1 LASILKVCKD
11 KKGIVSDEVEMQKQF
26 FEVFLV
32 FFDQIL
38 FQFFIQSSWW
48 DWDVRRTF
56 GYYFVGV

>member
-32 FFDQIL
+32 FSTKFFFSFSFNQVGGIGMSAERLVIIL
-38 FQFFIQSSWW
+38 
-48 DWDVRRTF
+48 
-56 GYYFVGV
+56 